1 MESPSKLF
9 GQSNICVLDYFLVGF
24 FSLVSFLV
32 FLVEPV
38 YKMGIKI
45 FSSSV
50 LCRIIWLRF
59 LKSDLRGVF
68 KKYLVFIGC
77 KIGTGRYYMT

>member
-1 MESPSKLF
+1 MKSPNKLF
-9 GQSNICVLDYFLVGF
+9 GQSNIGVLDYFLVGF
-24 FSLVSFLV
+24 FSLESFLV

-50 LCRIIWLRF
+50 LCRIVWLRF
-59 LKSDLRGVF
+59 LKSDLRRVL

-77 KIGTGRYYMT
+77 KISSGRYCTT